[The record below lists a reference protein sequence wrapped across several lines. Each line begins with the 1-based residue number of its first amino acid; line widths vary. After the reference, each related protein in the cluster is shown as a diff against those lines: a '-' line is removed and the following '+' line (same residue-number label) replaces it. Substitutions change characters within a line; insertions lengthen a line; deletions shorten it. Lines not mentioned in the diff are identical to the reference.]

1 MTIYFDDENSV
12 NEQTAAL
19 MNAAAISVCEEEGF
33 DPGNISFSLSIVD
46 GESIRQLNKE
56 YRGVDSVT
64 DVLSFP
70 QFDSEED
77 LSDWDMEGE
86 ELMIGDVVICTD
98 RAKEQAEEFGHS
110 YERELIYLFVH
121 SLFHLFGNDHM
132 EEEDKK
138 VMRAKEEK
146 VMDRLGLAREGQM
159 VN

>member
-33 DPGNISFSLSIVD
+33 DPSNISFSLSIVD
-46 GESIRQLNKE
+46 GESIRQLNRE

-70 QFDSEED
+70 QFDSEEE
-77 LSDWDMEGE
+77 LQDWDMDGE

-121 SLFHLFGNDHM
+121 SLFHLFGYDHM

-146 VMDRLGLAREGQM
+146 VMDWLGLAREGQM